1 MGENIS
7 IAGNFAF
14 TIHYPFQQ
22 GSLWWS
28 ACPGWIY
35 CHWIRKYAW
44 KCDLR
49 VT

>member
-22 GSLWWS
+22 GSL
-28 ACPGWIY
+28 
-35 CHWIRKYAW
+35 
-44 KCDLR
+44 
-49 VT
+49 